1 MTSYKKIIALAV
13 LCLSMATL
21 AQANVL
27 RDILKAYQTYQEVN
41 MALWLAGDIDAEK
54 RLGKELQFWMN
65 LTYKEEKDPKTV
77 GYVKGLFERLRP
89 HFRDRGMNYNV
100 RVIRNNTANAF
111 VIPGGH
117 VYVFTGL
124 INMVSSDDELAA
136 VISHEL
142 AHAERRHSL
151 KNFRASTAA
160 VAVLNHAIK
169 NKKDRQTWGTL
180 LGYLTLMQF
189 SREQEREADDI
200 GQFRMAAAGFNPA
213 AQVTLWEKFL
223 KKYGDSKGLE
233 QYLGTHPPSSERVRN
248 ARNNLAK
255 MNVSEKTVFS
265 NTRMLMKAQPINMLA
280 NPSFEDSSKPGGMS
294 QSWELTE
301 GVAALSDKVF
311 MHGRHSLELR
321 SDKRLKRTRVM
332 SDFIAVNE
340 NSDFNISAF
349 VRSEDGSQNAALGI
363 ELYDASK
370 RLRNRLWFVESSPI
384 PVSWAKIEARLVNS
398 KEQKVFA
405 ANNAFMR
412 IVLQSGLM
420 STGSVWFDDLC
431 LKPGDAK
438 DPVNYITAG
447 DFEYA
452 DSSGRPAGISGE
464 ASLVALDN
472 ARANTGYSS
481 LRVEGAKKGETG
493 FAFAPISVES
503 FKAGQ
508 QAACSFYFFSEKQ
521 LRGILVVE
529 LVDAAGKVLSRRL
542 AETQF
547 ETSPNNWN
555 GTSFV
560 FKYELTPE
568 EAGVK
573 AIQVRVA
580 ANIKP
585 DESIWFD
592 SFVMR

>member
-1 MTSYKKIIALAV
+1 MTSNNKLIAIVV

-27 RDILKAYQTYQEVN
+27 RDILNVYQTYQEVN
-41 MALWLAGDIDAEK
+41 MALWLTGDIGAEK

-65 LTYKEEKDPKTV
+65 LTYKEEKDPKV
-77 GYVKGLFERLRP
+77 VRYVTGLFERLRP

-124 INMVSSDDELAA
+124 IDMVSSDDELAA

-189 SREQEREADDI
+189 SRDQEREADDV

-223 KKYGDSKGLE
+223 KKFGDSKGLE
-233 QYLGTHPPSSERVRN
+233 QYLGTHPPSSERVSN

-255 MNVSEKTVFS
+255 MNVSEKAVFS
-265 NTRMLMKAQPINMLA
+265 NTRMLMSAQPVNTLP
-280 NPSFEDSSKPGGMS
+280 NPSFEDNAKSGAMP
-294 QSWELTE
+294 QSWELTD
-301 GVAALSDKVF
+301 GVAVVADKVF
-311 MHGRHSLELR
+311 MHGRHSLELQ
-321 SDKRLKRTRVM
+321 SGQRLERTRVM

-340 NSDFNISAF
+340 NSDFNLSAF

-370 RLRNRLWFVESSPI
+370 RLRNRFWLVESRAI
-384 PVSWAKIEARLVNS
+384 PVAWTKIEAKIVNNN
-398 KEQKVFA
+398 EQKIFA

-420 STGSVWFDDLC
+420 STGRVWFDNLR
-431 LKPGDAK
+431 LRPGSTK
-438 DPVNYITAG
+438 DPVNYLATG

-452 DSSGRPAGISGE
+452 DASGRPAGVSGE
-464 ASLVALDN
+464 ASLVAIDN
-472 ARANTGYSS
+472 TRANTGYSS
-481 LRVEGAKKGETG
+481 LIVKGAKDGETG
-493 FAFAPISVES
+493 FTFEPMSVQT
-503 FKAGQ
+503 FKQGQ
-508 QAACSFYFFSEKQ
+508 QVACSFYFFSEKQ
-521 LRGILVVE
+521 LRGMVVVE
-529 LVDAAGKVLSRRL
+529 LLDVAGKVLSRRL
-542 AETQF
+542 AEAQF
-547 ETSPNNWN
+547 ETNPNNWN

-568 EAGVK
+568 EAAVK
-573 AIQVRVA
+573 TVRVRVA

-585 DESIWFD
+585 GESIWFD